1 MDILF
6 LKKLWKDVLQQK
18 KKVVN
23 QEREKDP
30 GKISLDTG
38 EW

>member
-1 MDILF
+1 MEGCPSA
-6 LKKLWKDVLQQK
+6 K